1 MTLGKKIKDARDR
14 SGLSQEQLSEHL
26 NVSRSAVAKWET
38 DKGIPDIDNLKALS
52 KCLNVS
58 VDYLLD
64 GSGTIDE
71 LVIREPYDLSEYG
84 KGLKKTR
91 KDRVIQK
98 MFPEAEIHTLIGKI
112 KLTKGEKAVDNVLG
126 FLTDA
131 PFGIPE
137 FINGIKNLDKEFYLV
152 NKNGKQFFVTV
163 TDEFVETRRLA
174 DKIVNDKFD
183 LGNWTFT
190 KCPYKVKP
198 QKP

>member
-1 MTLGKKIKDARDR
+1 M
-14 SGLSQEQLSEHL
+14 
-26 NVSRSAVAKWET
+26 
-38 DKGIPDIDNLKALS
+38 KALS

-64 GSGTIDE
+64 DSGTIDE

-98 MFPEAEIHTLIGKI
+98 MFPDAEIHTLIGKI
-112 KLTKGEKAVDNVLG
+112 KLTKGEKVVDNALG
-126 FLTDA
+126 FLTDV

-152 NKNGKQFFVTV
+152 NKNDKQFFVTV
-163 TDEFVETRRLA
+163 TDKFVETRRIA
-174 DKIVNDKFD
+174 DKIVSDKFD